1 MAPTKV
7 NRLFPS
13 YAVVN
18 YNSAYGFHRQS
29 IPCTKWTNGGGA
41 FGQFLAWD
49 ATQADAETM
58 LDAFVTAEA
67 EFFPTTVHFTSWEIF
82 DLDTDT
88 TPPLL
93 VRAKNIAIDGTV
105 ATPGWSKAAQAVWS
119 FKTDLGGDVFYDMLD
134 VATLNVFDKIT
145 SATASADENAFIALV
160 TDSANGFAGRDNGK
174 PNFFLQ
180 IAFGLNSKLRREYR
194 MN

>member
-1 MAPTKV
+1 MVDTLV

-13 YAVVN
+13 YFVVN
-18 YNSAYGFHRQS
+18 SNSVHGYHRQTVPTS
-29 IPCTKWTNGGGA
+29 KWTNGGGA

-58 LDAFVTAEA
+58 IDAFITAEA
-67 EFFPTTVHFTSWEIF
+67 EFFPTTYTFTSWEIF
-82 DLDTDT
+82 DLDTPT
-88 TPPLL
+88 TSPLL
-93 VRAKNIAIDGTV
+93 VRAKNVSIAGTV
-105 ATPGWSKAAQAVWS
+105 ATPGWTKAAQAVWS
-119 FKTDLGGDVFYDMLD
+119 FKSNLGGDIFYDMLD
-134 VATLNVFDKIT
+134 VATLNSFDKIT
-145 SATASADENAFIALV
+145 SATASADQIAFIDLV
-160 TDSANGFAGRDNGK
+160 TDDANGFAGRDNGQ